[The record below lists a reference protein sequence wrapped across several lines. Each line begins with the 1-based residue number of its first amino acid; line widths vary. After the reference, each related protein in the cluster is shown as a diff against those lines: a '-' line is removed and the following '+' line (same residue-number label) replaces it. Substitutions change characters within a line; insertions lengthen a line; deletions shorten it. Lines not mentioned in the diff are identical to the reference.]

1 MQEQIDNYQELQIR
15 AAWYYYKSE
24 MTQEEIAHRL
34 GINRAR
40 VIKILDQCR
49 REGIVSFHI
58 NGPFANCLELEKQ
71 LVDRY
76 QLRDALIV
84 PEIDSPMIN
93 KNLGAAGAQYIELNL
108 GKEETLL
115 GFGWGNTVSL
125 TLKHLSLWGH
135 KEVSLITLSG
145 GITAYLQNT
154 YREETNPLFKFNSRF
169 HIIPSPLLVSSADTC
184 RSILSEPEVARIMQM
199 AKLANIAVVGIG
211 PMSTNATFTQF
222 GYITPQE
229 LEILQKPGGVGDI
242 LGQFYDK
249 DGQRL
254 QVDFHNRLISVSLE
268 DLKNMQHVVGIAGGE
283 HKAEAIQGALR
294 GRYLHSL
301 ITDENTAL
309 KLLQ

>member
-1 MQEQIDNYQELQIR
+1 MPEHIDNYQELQIR
-15 AAWYYYKSE
+15 AAWYYYKAE

-71 LVDRY
+71 LTERY

-84 PEIDSPMIN
+84 PEIDPPMIN

-169 HIIPSPLLVSSADTC
+169 HIIPAPLLVSSADTC
-184 RSILSEPEVARIMQM
+184 RSILSEPEVANIMKM

-211 PMSTNATFTQF
+211 PMSSNATFTQF

-229 LEILQKPGGVGDI
+229 LEILQKQGGVGDI

-254 QVDFHNRLISVSLE
+254 QVNFHNRLISVSLE

-283 HKAEAIQGALR
+283 YKAESIKGALR
-294 GRYLHSL
+294 GGYLHSL

>member
-1 MQEQIDNYQELQIR
+1 MPEHIGNYQELQIR
-15 AAWYYYKSE
+15 AAWYYYKAE

-58 NGPFANCLELEKQ
+58 NGRFANCLELEKQ
-71 LVDRY
+71 LIDRY
-76 QLRDALIV
+76 QLRAALIV
-84 PEIDSPMIN
+84 PEIDPPMIN

-115 GFGWGNTVSL
+115 GFGWGNTISL

-135 KEVSLITLSG
+135 KEVSMVTLSG

-184 RSILSEPEVARIMQM
+184 RSILSEPEVANIMQM

-211 PMSTNATFTQF
+211 PMSSNATFTQF

-229 LEILQKPGGVGDI
+229 LEILQKQGGVGDI
-242 LGQFYDK
+242 LGQFFDK

-283 HKAEAIQGALR
+283 HKAEAIQGALQ